1 MAKVTASD
9 INKARVVVEIGRR
22 GIHAHPVAGGDSVSV
37 RQVWRVWAAQP
48 WPRRFNVRA
57 MGDIVIAGLGLGG
70 KEANDMMMKIIAAP
84 EKLEIIRKLSIFVGI
99 LANGGKAPKDDTA
112 EEEGSSGPL

>member
-9 INKARVVVEIGRR
+9 INKARVVVEIDGEEYTLIPSPGAILFLSDKYGGFGPLNR
-22 GIHAHPVAGGDSVSV
+22 GLGD
-37 RQVWRVWAAQP
+37 
-48 WPRRFNVRA
+48 FNVRA